1 MARFAR
7 LRSLETFEHW
17 KKLTSTC
24 STPSARA
31 RARPRAPPHAQ
42 RRARAKPAPWPAP
55 ELIKPSQASATLF
68 RAPSKPHQSLARRRL
83 PVRSESAAAQSLCH
97 HRPAS
102 RAIPNPVQPSEKPVH
117 TSVRLPEQGI
127 GVYFAGEA
135 SPRSPELSTP
145 PEYVDR
151 VNHSTILRFLVHTVA
166 TLHREAHRA
175 LGLNPFAVVW
185 PLHSPPTRTPACAR
199 GPSDSGH
206 PRRQAI
212 PRHDRQ
218 SLPEP
223 TPPFAG
229 PPSPPV
235 SRAALFFPA
244 VTVSVGGRTAG
255 ERERRSGGFVKCQRH
270 RGTVA
275 RG

>member
-1 MARFAR
+1 MEETHLHVFDAFCPRQSTPARAPACPA
-7 LRSLETFEHW
+7 LRPS
-17 KKLTSTC
+17 LTSAM
-24 STPSARA
+24 ARA
-31 RARPRAPPHAQ
+31 RAYKTLPDLDCTLPRTFETS
-42 RRARAKPAPWPAP
+42 P
-55 ELIKPSQASATLF
+55 E
-68 RAPSKPHQSLARRRL
+68 LARRRL

-97 HRPAS
+97 RRPAS
-102 RAIPNPVQPSEKPVH
+102 RAIPNPVQPSEKTVH
-117 TSVRLPEQGI
+117 TSVKLPEQGI
-127 GVYFAGEA
+127 GVCFAGEA

-175 LGLNPFAVVW
+175 LGWNQFAVVW
-185 PLHSPPTRTPACAR
+185 PVHSPPTSTTACAR
-199 GPSDSGH
+199 GPGDFGH
-206 PRRQAI
+206 PRRQAV
-212 PRHDRQ
+212 PRRDRQ

-235 SRAALFFPA
+235 SRATLFFPA